1 MMLGIKNV
9 RVKDA
14 GSPAVRTVDKRIENS
29 PELKSMKR
37 GERPAEENATE
48 GKKLNVIAGAAGAAA
63 PFIGLGSAIA
73 AAELTKNFSWTG
85 NVISDMLGTKYG
97 LVLSGGLIASG
108 VLTSIFAY
116 GVYKRSR
123 SALGKAG
130 AAVIAAGGACL
141 SMVGVTYGD
150 LAWLHP
156 YVSRGYFFMLPAGIL
171 LAGIR
176 EIKSKKER
184 ILGVGSTSISVLSG
198 LAIFGYKLTG
208 MAFSA
213 VFEISEAALV
223 GSWVAVAGAAMAISA
238 IKARAKKHKTEDVD

>member
-1 MMLGIKNV
+1 MIGIRNAK
-9 RVKDA
+9 VKCVEQ
-14 GSPAVRTVDKRIENS
+14 PAARAVEKPAFS
-29 PELKSMKR
+29 ALELKSMKR
-37 GERPAEENATE
+37 EGRSAGKDTEE
-48 GKKLNVIAGAAGAAA
+48 GKKLDVISGAAGAAA

-97 LVLSGGLIASG
+97 LILSSGLIASG
-108 VLTSIFAY
+108 VLTSVFAY

-123 SALGKAG
+123 SVLGKAG

-141 SMVGVTYGD
+141 SMVGVTYGN

-156 YVSRGYFFMLPAGIL
+156 YVSRGYFLMLPAGIL

-184 ILGVGSTSISVLSG
+184 VLGVGSTSISVLSG

-213 VFEISEAALV
+213 VFEMSEAALV
-223 GSWVAVAGAAMAISA
+223 GSWVAVAGASMAISA
-238 IKARAKKHKTEDVD
+238 IRARAKKHKTNNVD